1 MLNIK
6 KLLPIHSR
14 ACYESLDKLSG
25 ESRFFESMGWSQNQ
39 FEIQL
44 LKENNFSLG
53 IFNNNKLDG
62 FLIGDLISIEN
73 ITEYEI
79 LLIYVIKE
87 KRNLGNASKLLT
99 NISFKKLEKIYL
111 EVAENNIGA
120 IKLYENNGFR
130 KIGIR
135 KNYYNFSNQ
144 KKLDAYFFEKYDQ
157 RKI

>member
-1 MLNIK
+1 M
-6 KLLPIHSR
+6 
-14 ACYESLDKLSG
+14 
-25 ESRFFESMGWSQNQ
+25 
-39 FEIQL
+39 
-44 LKENNFSLG
+44 
-53 IFNNNKLDG
+53 
-62 FLIGDLISIEN
+62 
-73 ITEYEI
+73 
-79 LLIYVIKE
+79 
-87 KRNLGNASKLLT
+87 LT